1 MKLVKRTIWMTLL
14 LMIIS
19 GCSFSPTRYPDN
31 QTPGEIYIPPSSTQ
45 SGTTGETQPGSP
57 TPIPATQDVSGIKI
71 GDLVDVST
79 GQYRFTMV
87 NNPLKPKEK
96 YDLEVKGS
104 QASIASKDEAL
115 LISLISETQAYNIT
129 MDECILLV
137 VNRMSQDVE
146 GFSAQD
152 ADPVAVGTETGFIS
166 QISGTLFGQ
175 PFVGSLVAAR
185 PWQGRCFTAIG
196 LTLGTDA
203 SDRWQ
208 NEGKP
213 VFETIVSS
221 LVFLYPVVSGQC
233 EVSSDGAYGYSENA
247 PIRTGNSNLSDG
259 LARQEAYLNVLM
271 STEGKAISYTRTH
284 SIVMDN
290 GDILDVYQVSI
301 PGQSSPVTLYLDMYT
316 FEELK
321 APMNL
326 SCSAPFPIGA
336 P

>member
-1 MKLVKRTIWMTLL
+1 MTLL

-19 GCSFSPTRYPDN
+19 GCSFTPTRYPPN
-31 QTPGEIYIPPSSTQ
+31 HTPGEIYIPPSDTRP
-45 SGTTGETQPGSP
+45 GTTGESQPGNP
-57 TPIPATQDVSGIKI
+57 TPIPATQDVGGIKI
-71 GDLVDVST
+71 GEMVDVNE
-79 GQYRFTMV
+79 GNYRFTMV

-96 YDLEVKGS
+96 YVLEVKGS
-104 QASIASKDEAL
+104 QASITSEDESL
-115 LISLISETQAYNIT
+115 LISLISETQAYNTT
-129 MDECILLV
+129 MDDCIELV
-137 VNRMSQDVE
+137 VEKMTRDVE
-146 GFSAQD
+146 GFVESD
-152 ADPVAVGTETGFIS
+152 ADPVAMGLEPS
-166 QISGTLFGQ
+166 LASNISGILFGQ

-196 LTLGTDA
+196 LTLGNDA
-203 SDRWQ
+203 VDRWQ

-213 VFETIVSS
+213 VFEAILSS

-233 EVSSDGAYGYSENA
+233 EVSTDSAYGYSTDA
-247 PIRTGNSNLSDG
+247 PIRTGNSNLVDG

-271 STEGKAISYTRTH
+271 ATDGKAISYTRTH

-290 GDILDVYQVSI
+290 GDILDVYQVTI
-301 PGQSSPVTLYLDMYT
+301 PGQSSPVSLYFDMYR

-321 APMNL
+321 APMNF